1 MAKKLPEV
9 DAVLVGMGWSG
20 SIMARE
26 LSKAGLTVVAL
37 ERGVNRVPGED
48 FTLPGIRDELRFS
61 VRQELMQDPSQET
74 VTFRHGD
81 GQAGAADAA
90 LRLLPAG

>member
-61 VRQELMQDPSQET
+61 VRQELMQDGASAPSCR
-74 VTFRHGD
+74 VT
-81 GQAGAADAA
+81 ASAAWA
-90 LRLLPAG
+90 RTGTR